1 MRGWKEIN
9 MISFRTGGIRRRLL
23 VWNLSLFGLV
33 LFGIVLASYLYVER
47 HIKKDSFELQAEIA
61 PLVAARID
69 AFVKQKIERLSDA
82 AISMSLYPTGSK

>member
-1 MRGWKEIN
+1 MWGWKEIN

-47 HIKKDSFELQAEIA
+47 QIKKDSFELQAEVA
-61 PLVAARID
+61 PFSRCPDRRVC
-69 AFVKQKIERLSDA
+69 
-82 AISMSLYPTGSK
+82 